1 MIQLSHP
8 IKSTTVILLRDGTD
22 GMEVFMVTRNAGIDF
37 AGGALVYPGGK
48 TNPEDLTPETAA
60 YCDGNDDL
68 DISEIGSRVCGIRET
83 FEEAGFLL
91 AREKNTG
98 MLINRE
104 RCLSIGAA
112 YREPI
117 RRGKASMKD
126 LASNEHLTLACDLLV
141 PFAHWITPS
150 ISPKRYDTWFYLT
163 KAPEGQLGSH
173 DNSETVASLWINPDQ
188 ALAGAENKIYN
199 IVFATRM
206 NLRKLGKSD
215 NLKLAMNLAQANKVI
230 TVEPEVINENN
241 NITFRIPQEAGY
253 DMEQET
259 ETVGPA
265 VAFYASG

>member
-126 LASNEHLTLACDLLV
+126 LACDLLV

-150 ISPKRYDTWFYLT
+150 ISPKRYDTWFYLA

-215 NLKLAMNLAQANKVI
+215 NVKLAMNLAQANKVI

>member
-83 FEEAGFLL
+83 F
-91 AREKNTG
+91 
-98 MLINRE
+98 
-104 RCLSIGAA
+104 
-112 YREPI
+112 
-117 RRGKASMKD
+117 
-126 LASNEHLTLACDLLV
+126 ACDLLV

-150 ISPKRYDTWFYLT
+150 ISPKRYDTWFYLA

-215 NLKLAMNLAQANKVI
+215 NVKLAMNLAQANKVI

>member
-1 MIQLSHP
+1 
-8 IKSTTVILLRDGTD
+8 
-22 GMEVFMVTRNAGIDF
+22 
-37 AGGALVYPGGK
+37 
-48 TNPEDLTPETAA
+48 
-60 YCDGNDDL
+60 
-68 DISEIGSRVCGIRET
+68 
-83 FEEAGFLL
+83 
-91 AREKNTG
+91 
-98 MLINRE
+98 
-104 RCLSIGAA
+104 
-112 YREPI
+112 
-117 RRGKASMKD
+117 MKD

-150 ISPKRYDTWFYLT
+150 ISPKRYDTWFYLA

-173 DNSETVASLWINPDQ
+173 DNSETVSSLWIKPDQ
-188 ALAGAENKIYN
+188 ALAGGKNKIYN

-215 NLKLAMNLAQANKVI
+215 NVKLAMNLAQANKVI